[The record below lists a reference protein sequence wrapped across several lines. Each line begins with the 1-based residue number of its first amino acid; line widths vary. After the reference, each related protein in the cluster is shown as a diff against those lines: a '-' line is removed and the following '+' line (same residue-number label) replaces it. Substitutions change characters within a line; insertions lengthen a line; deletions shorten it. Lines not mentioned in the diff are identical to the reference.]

1 MTQPGHRSSLHR
13 IVKMSHFASLL
24 MLLLL
29 GLSQAYRLDDIQ
41 DEEDLVDISVKILTA
56 NKGTD
61 EILLEGD
68 MLVPRTR
75 NALKCFQQSCLWKK
89 ASNGLVS
96 VPYVVS
102 RDFPAGEKMKIE
114 TAMRS
119 FDGIT
124 CIRFVPW
131 TGESDYVSVENKKGC
146 FSALGRVGGKQEVS
160 INRDG
165 CLYHGI
171 IQHELNHALG
181 FQHEQTRSDR
191 DNHVR
196 INWENIDPEEAYNF
210 NRQDTNNLNTPYD
223 YTSVMHYGKTSFS
236 INGKDTITPIPD
248 ANVQIGQRSGMSQ
261 WDIKR
266 INLLYDC

>member
-1 MTQPGHRSSLHR
+1 
-13 IVKMSHFASLL
+13 MSHFASLL

-41 DEEDLVDISVKILTA
+41 EQDEEDSVDISDKILTA
-56 NKGTD
+56 NNGTD

-68 MLVPRTR
+68 LLVPRTR
-75 NALKCFQQSCLWKK
+75 NALKCWQQSCLWKK

-102 RDFPAGEKMKIE
+102 RDFPAGEKRKIE
-114 TAMRS
+114 TAVRS
-119 FDGIT
+119 FDGTT

-160 INRDG
+160 INRGG
-165 CLYHGI
+165 CLFHGI

-191 DNHVR
+191 DGYVK
-196 INWENIDPEEAYNF
+196 INWENIDPAQAFNF

-236 INGKDTITPIPD
+236 INGKDTITPIPN
-248 ANVQIGQRSGMSQ
+248 ANVQIGQRSGMSR